1 MDSDLLGIRS
11 DEVDV
16 KEGMQHRQLGDGGVL
31 RQDEGRDVLRQG
43 LARRHVEEFADEI
56 DRYIRWYNEKRV
68 KRSLGGKSPLQYKRS
83 LGFVA

>member
-31 RQDEGRDVLRQG
+31 RQG

-56 DRYIRWYNEKRV
+56 DRYVRWYNEKRV
-68 KRSLGGKSPLQYKRS
+68 QRSLGGKSPLQYRRS